1 MRCTYVLKVEVKYFH
16 VPNVLLGLVEFPL
29 KTCRRELVQ
38 ATEGF
43 CCKSVHDM
51 FSFFLSLCF
60 TLNLPLHLSISLSVC
75 LYVTHVHLCLSS
87 LPISISISFSATLSS
102 RVIKHAT
109 APLTS
114 LFCGVFCSSTGG

>member
-51 FSFFLSLCF
+51 FSFFCLCVSLSTFLYICQS
-60 TLNLPLHLSISLSVC
+60 LSLSVC
-75 LYVTHVHLCLSS
+75 MSLMYICVYLLSPFPS
-87 LPISISISFSATLSS
+87 LSPFLLPF
-102 RVIKHAT
+102 RPV
-109 APLTS
+109 
-114 LFCGVFCSSTGG
+114 